1 MSTTRTDTAPP
12 VLTTG
17 PATAGTRT
25 LTPGTEAA
33 GSTGASPA
41 QASLAQALR
50 DRDPA
55 ELVEL
60 LRQRP
65 DLVQPVPSDLAHLAI
80 RATSRP
86 SVLRAVDGL
95 DRWTLQV
102 LQSILALPDPV
113 SVDHLRTALGA
124 QPTGA
129 PRKRRSA
136 EPDPVALAVQAL
148 RDRALIWGPDEA
160 LAIVRVLPE
169 ILGPHPAGLA
179 PSVRTLLSSASP
191 ARVADLAGDLGCSRS
206 GDPVRDADAIAHLL
220 SDPVATDG
228 LIDEAVAVAGP
239 GAREVLTR
247 LQWGP
252 PTGRVELGERLP
264 RRTDAGTA
272 VETLVARGLLIAT
285 DPRTVTLP
293 LEVALHLRGGRT
305 IANPEPVPPLLA
317 AAGAA
322 AAAPAAGAATAGRSR
337 PGRQGGAGA
346 ADGRALGSVLELLR
360 FADSLAAAWAHHPPA
375 VLRAGGVGVR
385 DLRRSASVV
394 GTDDATAA
402 LLVEVMGAA
411 SLIAEDDEGWLPTA
425 AYDAWAELDPAQRWA
440 SLAAAWLAAPRAAGL
455 VGQRIDSDRI
465 AAPLGP
471 DLDNPLAVGVRSAVL
486 HGLAELPPGS
496 GPQPAGSEGSGPPPK
511 AAGDEAGDD
520 GNTDAAPAV
529 APTPLAAAEALV
541 LADTAWRLPRRSTR
555 LRDDLARWTLVEAA
569 TLGILAGRGPDAALT
584 TWGRAVL
591 AGDTEAAAAAVR
603 ATLPE
608 PVEQVVLQAD
618 LTAVAPGMLHREV
631 ATELGILAEV
641 ESAGAATVYR
651 FSTTTIRRALDAG
664 RTSTGIHA
672 FLAAHSATPVPQP
685 LTYLIDDVA
694 RRHGSVR
701 VGSVSAYVRC
711 EDPAAL
717 AALVADRRV
726 ASLRLRALAPTVAV
740 SDVPVELVLERLRTA
755 GHSPAAEGAD
765 GAVLAAGGE
774 PSRAPVPLRRP
785 GSGERIPDERMLAAA
800 ATALLAGDRAVRAR
814 PRGTLPPPG
823 SSPLGTGA
831 LAVLRRALGEDA
843 VSPVRIPG
851 RLSLGRRSAPGRPV
865 WIGYTDSTG
874 TVAERIV
881 EPVRI
886 DGGVLTA
893 VDRRDAKMRTFALHR
908 ITAAALVDD
917 DDPEPTAVPA
927 AEGAGMEQ
935 AEATPGSALS

>member
-1 MSTTRTDTAPP
+1 MSATRSDTAPP
-12 VLTTG
+12 APAARPAPASSLSVTGQPRATPPVTEGG
-17 PATAGTRT
+17 PAGT
-25 LTPGTEAA
+25 
-33 GSTGASPA
+33 STA

-50 DRDPA
+50 DREPA
-55 ELVEL
+55 ELVQL
-60 LRQRP
+60 LRHRP

-102 LQSILALPDPV
+102 LQSVLALPDPV
-113 SVDHLRTALGA
+113 SVDHLRSALTPAVPGTA
-124 QPTGA
+124 
-129 PRKRRSA
+129 RRRRSPA
-136 EPDPVALAVQAL
+136 PDAVAVAVQAL

-179 PSVRTLLSSASP
+179 PSVRSLLSTVSP
-191 ARVADLAGDLGCSRS
+191 ARVADLAGDLGLSRS
-206 GDPVRDADAIAHLL
+206 GDPVRDADAVAGLL
-220 SDPVATDG
+220 SDPAATDA
-228 LIDEAVAVAGP
+228 LVAEAVGVAGP
-239 GAREVLTR
+239 GAREVLQR

-252 PTGRVELGERLP
+252 PTGRVELGDRIP
-264 RRTDAGTA
+264 RRADAVTP
-272 VETLVARGLLIAT
+272 VEALLARGLLVAT
-285 DPRTVTLP
+285 DSRTVTLP
-293 LEVALHLRGGRT
+293 LEVALHLRDGRT
-305 IANPEPVPPLLA
+305 IATPEPVPPLLA
-317 AAGAA
+317 NSTTAAPAGSSGAPAAGKARTGRHGAA
-322 AAAPAAGAATAGRSR
+322 AADSR
-337 PGRQGGAGA
+337 GLA
-346 ADGRALGSVLELLR
+346 SVLELLR
-360 FADSLAAAWAHHPPA
+360 FADTLAAAWAQHPPA

-385 DLRRSASVV
+385 DLRRTAATL

-411 SLIAEDDEGWLPTA
+411 SLLAEDDDGWLPTA
-425 AYDAWAELDPAQRWA
+425 AYDAWAELDPAHRWA
-440 SLAAAWLAAPRAAGL
+440 ALAAAWLGAPRAAGL

-471 DLDNPLAVGVRSAVL
+471 DLDNPLAVGVRAAVL
-486 HGLAELPPGS
+486 SGLGALPPGT
-496 GPQPAGSEGSGPPPK
+496 GPQPATPVT
-511 AAGDEAGDD
+511 DD
-520 GNTDAAPAV
+520 PGVV
-529 APTPLAAAEALV
+529 APSPVAGADALV
-541 LADTAWRLPRRSTR
+541 LADTAWRLPRRSAR

-569 TLGILAGRGPDAALT
+569 ALGVLAGRGLDAALT
-584 TWGRAVL
+584 GWGRAVL
-591 AGDTEAAAAAVR
+591 AGDLEGAASAVHAA
-603 ATLPE
+603 LPDL
-608 PVEQVVLQAD
+608 VDQVVLQAD

-631 ATELGILAEV
+631 ATELGLLAEV

-651 FSTTTIRRALDAG
+651 FSPATVRRALDAG
-664 RTSTGIHA
+664 RSSTGVHA

-685 LTYLIDDVA
+685 LTFLIDDVA

-701 VGSVSAYVRC
+701 VGSISAYVRC

-717 AALVADRRV
+717 TALVADRRV

-785 GSGERIPDERMLAAA
+785 GSGERVPDERMLAAA
-800 ATALLAGDRAVRAR
+800 AAALLAGDRAVRAR

-831 LAVLRRALGEDA
+831 LAVLRRALGDDTA
-843 VSPVRIPG
+843 GAARVPG
-851 RLSLGRRSAPGRPV
+851 RLNPLARRGNPGKPV

-893 VDRRDAKMRTFALHR
+893 MDQRDAKMRTFALHR

-917 DDPEPTAVPA
+917 DGLEPSEPPA
-927 AEGAGMEQ
+927 AEPSAVEQ
-935 AEATPGSALS
+935 PVPEQGSALS